1 MKTFDELTE
10 EEQDQIF
17 ESIDGTDAVPDCDM
31 RDGTHYEYD
40 SRLKSVVEFT
50 PQGERFIVSFRD
62 GALVRVRDSD
72 KPAGSNLNAA

>member
-17 ESIDGTDAVPDCDM
+17 ESIDGTDTVPDCDM

-40 SRLKSVVEFT
+40 PKLDCVVEFT
-50 PQGERFIVSFRD
+50 PDGKRFVVSVRD
-62 GALVRVRDSD
+62 GALARIRELR
-72 KPAGSNLNAA
+72 AEEITTLNAA